1 MEKVNKICNH
11 PVWKHSLAKIQ
22 ELEKERIFCRHDTGH
37 FLDVARIAYIESLE
51 KNLHISKEKI
61 YAAAMLHDIG
71 RHLQYLQQIP
81 HDQGSAV
88 IAEKILK
95 DCGFEEEEQE
105 EILSAILMHRTP
117 ETRFSDNLAGLIYR
131 ADKKSRMCV
140 FCSACQE
147 CNWSTEKKNLVIT
160 V

>member
-11 PVWKHSLAKIQ
+11 PVWKRSLAKIQ
-22 ELEKERIFCRHDTGH
+22 ELEKERIFCHHNTEH
-37 FLDVARIAYIESLE
+37 FLDVARIAYIENLE
-51 KNLHISKEKI
+51 KGLHISKEKI

-71 RHLQYLQQIP
+71 RHLQYLQGIP
-81 HDQGSAV
+81 HERGSV
-88 IAEKILK
+88 MLAEDILK
-95 DCGFEEEEQE
+95 DCGFEEEERS
-105 EILSAILMHRTP
+105 EILSAIQMHRTP
-117 ETRFSDNLAGLIYR
+117 ETKLQDNLAGLIYR

-147 CNWSTEKKNLVIT
+147 CNWSRDKKNLVIT